1 MLIDYHNPKKLV
13 VQHKKLINA
22 RYSMSLNELRI
33 FVYMMLNLSKD
44 DKEFR
49 DVRIPCQ
56 ILHSSKKSIHY
67 HDIKEAT
74 LQMTSKSLQIEQLLD
89 NGKKSWKAIP
99 LMSYCAYTEGEGY
112 ITACFNN
119 KTAPYLLDLSENFK
133 AVEYHRWNNLSS
145 VNSYRF
151 FWFLIQFEDTG
162 YFEVRV
168 DELKAMLQLENK
180 YKLYS
185 NFKKRVLLPV
195 QEELESNGLPF
206 TFREDKCGARKVVKL
221 KFFFSKQQ
229 SESVSTSKKPA
240 KQSTAVKQ
248 QAIAFQ
254 GQCSPDHRTQLDE
267 ATHWMLSLGFSLSEA
282 SAYKK
287 KIDAQS
293 LRRSLYGLQTNYL
306 GDGRPLEEVYEISK
320 ECLDRLVER
329 EKKAV

>member
-1 MLIDYHNPKKLV
+1 MLVNYHNPKKLV

-22 RYSMSLNELRI
+22 RYNMSLNELRI

-49 DVRIPCQ
+49 DIRIPCQ
-56 ILHSSKKSIHY
+56 ILHNSNKYTHY
-67 HDIKEAT
+67 HNIKEAT
-74 LQMTSKSLQIEQLLD
+74 LNLTRKGLEIEQVLPT
-89 NGKKSWKAIP
+89 GKKKWESIP
-99 LMSYCAYTEGEGY
+99 LMSYCSYTEGEGY
-112 ITACFNN
+112 ITASFNN
-119 KTAPYLLDLSENFK
+119 KAAPYLLDLSENFK
-133 AVEYHRWNNLSS
+133 AVEYHRWNNLNS

-168 DELKAMLQLENK
+168 DELKAMLQLQEK
-180 YKLYS
+180 YRLYS

-206 TFREDKCGARKVVKL
+206 TFREDKCGTRKVVKL
-221 KFFFSKQQ
+221 KFFFSKKLPGSGGTAKKPVQQISTPRQQ
-229 SESVSTSKKPA
+229 S
-240 KQSTAVKQ
+240 
-248 QAIAFQ
+248 IAFQ
-254 GQCSPDHRTQLDE
+254 GQSSTDHRAPLDE

-287 KIDAQS
+287 KIDAQA

-320 ECLDRLVER
+320 ECLDKLVER
-329 EKKAV
+329 ENEAA